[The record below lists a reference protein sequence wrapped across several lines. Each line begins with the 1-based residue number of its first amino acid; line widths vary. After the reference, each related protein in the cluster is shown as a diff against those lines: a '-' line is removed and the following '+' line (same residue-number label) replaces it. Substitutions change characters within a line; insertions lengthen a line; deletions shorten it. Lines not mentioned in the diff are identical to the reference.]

1 MGPLVVVL
9 ATARHYSQRLTDSP
23 VSRFG
28 QRSEKSEGIGTRW
41 GRLGFR
47 RREYVSTAMKPTLR
61 GEDYRSPAIYD
72 TDLESVFHRR
82 WCYVGRSERLA
93 HVGDRLVIDVGAESV
108 LVLRHRDGDPQA
120 YYNVCRHRGSQLCD
134 ASGSGFGAAI
144 TCPYHAWSYSLDGE
158 LVATPNVAKEELA
171 RMAFP
176 LHRVAVESWQG
187 MLFVSLATDPPPLVD
202 WLAEHSDEI
211 LSFERLQLDR
221 LRLGRLETSTVA
233 ANWKILVENYAEC
246 LHCPQIHPELVEI
259 IPLHQQG
266 DVIDEGRNDGGA
278 WLAEGANS
286 FTADGTAPL
295 PVIATMTPD
304 DARSYLSAFVY
315 PNLFVDITGTSV
327 ILTRLI
333 PRGPARTDYEIE
345 YLFEPSAV
353 ESDDFDPS
361 AVCDFSNL
369 VLAQDNAVCE
379 RTQRGVSSRSFDRGM
394 FAARD
399 SLCWDFTQQYLADLA
414 AES

>member
-1 MGPLVVVL
+1 MTRRG
-9 ATARHYSQRLTDSP
+9 LT
-23 VSRFG
+23 
-28 QRSEKSEGIGTRW
+28 
-41 GRLGFR
+41 GFR
-47 RREYVSTAMKPTLR
+47 GRDYVSTAMKPTLR
-61 GEDYRSPAIYD
+61 GEEYRSPAVYD
-72 TDLESVFHRR
+72 ADLQGVFHRR
-82 WCYVGRSERLA
+82 WCYVGRSERLT
-93 HVGDRLVIDVGAESV
+93 HVGDRMVVDIGAESV
-108 LVLRHRDGDPQA
+108 LVLRNRDGGLQA

-134 ASGSGFGAAI
+134 ASGGGFGAAI

-158 LVATPNVAKEELA
+158 LVATPNVAKEELD
-171 RMAFP
+171 RTAFP
-176 LHRVAVESWQG
+176 LHRVAVESWEG
-187 MLFVSLATDPPPLVD
+187 MLFVSLANEPPPLVE
-202 WLAEHSDEI
+202 WLAESSEEI
-211 LSFERLQLDR
+211 LSFERLKLDR

-233 ANWKILVENYAEC
+233 ANWKIVVENYAEC
-246 LHCPQIHPELVEI
+246 LHCPQVHPELVEI

-286 FTADGTAPL
+286 FTADGTASL

-304 DARSYLSAFVY
+304 DERSYLSAFVY

-333 PRGPARTDYEIE
+333 PRGPAQTDYEIE

-353 ESDDFDPS
+353 EADDFDPS
-361 AVCDFSNL
+361 AVCDFSTL

>member
-1 MGPLVVVL
+1 
-9 ATARHYSQRLTDSP
+9 
-23 VSRFG
+23 
-28 QRSEKSEGIGTRW
+28 
-41 GRLGFR
+41 
-47 RREYVSTAMKPTLR
+47 
-61 GEDYRSPAIYD
+61 
-72 TDLESVFHRR
+72 
-82 WCYVGRSERLA
+82 
-93 HVGDRLVIDVGAESV
+93 
-108 LVLRHRDGDPQA
+108 
-120 YYNVCRHRGSQLCD
+120 
-134 ASGSGFGAAI
+134 
-144 TCPYHAWSYSLDGE
+144 
-158 LVATPNVAKEELA
+158 
-171 RMAFP
+171 MAFP

-304 DARSYLSAFVY
+304 DARSYLSAYVY

>member
-1 MGPLVVVL
+1 VGPTGV
-9 ATARHYSQRLTDSP
+9 P
-23 VSRFG
+23 
-28 QRSEKSEGIGTRW
+28 EEG
-41 GRLGFR
+41 
-47 RREYVSTAMKPTLR
+47 YVSTAMKPTLR

-72 TDLESVFHRR
+72 ADLESVFHRR

-108 LVLRHRDGDPQA
+108 LVLRNRDGDLQA

-158 LVATPNVAKEELA
+158 LVATPNVAKEELD

-246 LHCPQIHPELVEI
+246 LHCPQIHPELVEV

>member
-1 MGPLVVVL
+1 VGPTGV
-9 ATARHYSQRLTDSP
+9 P
-23 VSRFG
+23 
-28 QRSEKSEGIGTRW
+28 EEG
-41 GRLGFR
+41 
-47 RREYVSTAMKPTLR
+47 YVSTAMKPTLR

-72 TDLESVFHRR
+72 ADLESVFHRR

-108 LVLRHRDGDPQA
+108 LVLRNRDGDPQA

-158 LVATPNVAKEELA
+158 LVATPNVAKEELD

-286 FTADGTAPL
+286 FSADGTAPL

>member
-1 MGPLVVVL
+1 M
-9 ATARHYSQRLTDSP
+9 
-23 VSRFG
+23 
-28 QRSEKSEGIGTRW
+28 
-41 GRLGFR
+41 
-47 RREYVSTAMKPTLR
+47 STAMKPTLR

-72 TDLESVFHRR
+72 ADLESVFHRR

-93 HVGDRLVIDVGAESV
+93 HVGDRLVVDIGAESV
-108 LVLRHRDGDPQA
+108 LVLCNRDGDPQA

-158 LVATPNVAKEELA
+158 LVATPNVAKEELD
-171 RMAFP
+171 RTAFP

-233 ANWKILVENYAEC
+233 ANWKIVVENYAEC
-246 LHCPQIHPELVEI
+246 LHCPQAHPELVEI

-286 FTADGTAPL
+286 FTADGTASL

-304 DARSYLSAFVY
+304 DERSYLSAFVY

>member
-1 MGPLVVVL
+1 MGPTGV
-9 ATARHYSQRLTDSP
+9 P
-23 VSRFG
+23 
-28 QRSEKSEGIGTRW
+28 EEG
-41 GRLGFR
+41 
-47 RREYVSTAMKPTLR
+47 YVSTAMKPTLR

-72 TDLESVFHRR
+72 ADLESVFHRR

-108 LVLRHRDGDPQA
+108 LVLRNRDGDPQA

-158 LVATPNVAKEELA
+158 LVATPNVAKEELD

>member
-1 MGPLVVVL
+1 VGPTGV
-9 ATARHYSQRLTDSP
+9 P
-23 VSRFG
+23 
-28 QRSEKSEGIGTRW
+28 EEG
-41 GRLGFR
+41 
-47 RREYVSTAMKPTLR
+47 YVSTAMKPTLR

-72 TDLESVFHRR
+72 ADLESVFHRR

-108 LVLRHRDGDPQA
+108 LVLRNRDGDPQA

-158 LVATPNVAKEELA
+158 LVGTPNVAKEELD

-286 FTADGTAPL
+286 FSADGTAPL

>member
-1 MGPLVVVL
+1 TGVP
-9 ATARHYSQRLTDSP
+9 
-23 VSRFG
+23 
-28 QRSEKSEGIGTRW
+28 EEG
-41 GRLGFR
+41 
-47 RREYVSTAMKPTLR
+47 YVSTAMKPTLR

-72 TDLESVFHRR
+72 ADLESVFHRR

-108 LVLRHRDGDPQA
+108 LVLRNRDGDLQA

-158 LVATPNVAKEELA
+158 LVATPNVAKEELD

>member
-1 MGPLVVVL
+1 MGPTGV
-9 ATARHYSQRLTDSP
+9 P
-23 VSRFG
+23 
-28 QRSEKSEGIGTRW
+28 EEG
-41 GRLGFR
+41 
-47 RREYVSTAMKPTLR
+47 YVSTAMKPTLR
-61 GEDYRSPAIYD
+61 GEEYRSPAIYD
-72 TDLESVFHRR
+72 ADLESVFHRR

-108 LVLRHRDGDPQA
+108 LVLRNRDGDPQA

-158 LVATPNVAKEELA
+158 LVATPNVAKEELD

-202 WLAEHSDEI
+202 WLAEHSGEI

>member
-1 MGPLVVVL
+1 
-9 ATARHYSQRLTDSP
+9 
-23 VSRFG
+23 
-28 QRSEKSEGIGTRW
+28 
-41 GRLGFR
+41 
-47 RREYVSTAMKPTLR
+47 VSTAMKPTLR
-61 GEDYRSPAIYD
+61 GEEYRSPAIYD
-72 TDLESVFHRR
+72 ADLEGVFHRR

-93 HVGDRLVIDVGAESV
+93 HVGDRMVVDVGAESV
-108 LVLRHRDGDPQA
+108 LVLRNRDGDPQA

-158 LVATPNVAKEELA
+158 LVATPNVAKEELD

-202 WLAEHSDEI
+202 WLAESSDEI

-246 LHCPQIHPELVEI
+246 LHCPQVHPELVEI

-266 DVIDEGRNDGGA
+266 DVIDEGRDDGGA

-295 PVIATMTPD
+295 PVIATMTPGD
-304 DARSYLSAFVY
+304 ERSYLSAFVY

-333 PRGPARTDYEIE
+333 PRGPARTDYEVE

>member
-1 MGPLVVVL
+1 M
-9 ATARHYSQRLTDSP
+9 
-23 VSRFG
+23 
-28 QRSEKSEGIGTRW
+28 
-41 GRLGFR
+41 
-47 RREYVSTAMKPTLR
+47 STAMKPTLR

-72 TDLESVFHRR
+72 ADLESVFHRR

-108 LVLRHRDGDPQA
+108 LVLRNRDGDPQA

-158 LVATPNVAKEELA
+158 LVGTPNVAKEELD

-266 DVIDEGRNDGGA
+266 DVIR
-278 WLAEGANS
+278 
-286 FTADGTAPL
+286 
-295 PVIATMTPD
+295 
-304 DARSYLSAFVY
+304 
-315 PNLFVDITGTSV
+315 
-327 ILTRLI
+327 
-333 PRGPARTDYEIE
+333 RGPK
-345 YLFEPSAV
+345 
-353 ESDDFDPS
+353 
-361 AVCDFSNL
+361 
-369 VLAQDNAVCE
+369 
-379 RTQRGVSSRSFDRGM
+379 
-394 FAARD
+394 
-399 SLCWDFTQQYLADLA
+399 
-414 AES
+414 